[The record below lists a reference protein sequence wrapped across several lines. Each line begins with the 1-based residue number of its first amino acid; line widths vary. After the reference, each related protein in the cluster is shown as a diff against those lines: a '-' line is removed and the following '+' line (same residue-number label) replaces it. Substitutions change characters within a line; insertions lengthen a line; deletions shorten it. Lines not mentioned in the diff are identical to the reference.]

1 VLNGAGKVQDS
12 GRRVPSVLAASYVDD
27 AETIPLP
34 KCRIIRHNKQLPT
47 YKQTPMPRRKPKKSK
62 KPNVS
67 IGKRIRD
74 FLFSSTGVVTLAVAF
89 LSLVVAWYSF
99 KTRIEI
105 SPGNLSVRDD
115 PFTTAFTLSNS
126 GWLSIYNVHWQ
137 VNIVDLQYV
146 NTGWREQENSYA
158 FTKVIPKL
166 ASGDKTTMG
175 LPRPAVG
182 FQDHGVNVGK
192 MEVLCV
198 VNYRNSFF
206 FGGRQTFRFVCFL
219 TPESEYHW
227 IPYQGQTS
235 LKNENEK

>member
-1 VLNGAGKVQDS
+1 
-12 GRRVPSVLAASYVDD
+12 
-27 AETIPLP
+27 
-34 KCRIIRHNKQLPT
+34 
-47 YKQTPMPRRKPKKSK
+47 MPRRKPKKPK

-67 IGKRIRD
+67 IGKRIWD
-74 FLFSSTGVVTLAVAF
+74 LLFSSTGVVTLAGVF
-89 LSLVVAWYSF
+89 LSFAVAWYSF

-126 GWLSIYNVHWQ
+126 GLLSIHNVRWQ

-146 NTGWREQENSYA
+146 NTGWREHDNSYG
-158 FTKVIPKL
+158 FTKVIPEL

-175 LPRPAVG
+175 LPLPGAG
-182 FQDHGVNVGK
+182 FQGHGAKVWK

-198 VNYRNSFF
+198 VNYRKYFF

-227 IPYQGQTS
+227 VPYQGQTS
-235 LKNENEK
+235 VTI